1 MKDNSVKSEE
11 QIDKKKQQIMSTLIK
26 SMDKDGIIF
35 SLHSE
40 MFDIIYKQYTK
51 PMNKLNFTIV
61 AIMFV
66 FWLIS
71 ILVKNASPFFLS
83 GIFSCL
89 ILMIINQL
97 YLKMAYE
104 KAKEESRRLVKNFT
118 TVLDIIYN
126 ISNSNENKK

>member
-40 MFDIIYKQYTK
+40 IFDIIYKQYTR

-61 AIMFV
+61 AIMSV

-89 ILMIINQL
+89 ILMLINQL
-97 YLKMAYE
+97 YLKMAYK